1 MGGQRT
7 TTRHYC
13 GVTPLD
19 VAILVFAL
27 LFGLVGIAKG
37 FLIGALSLA
46 GFAGGAWLGTR
57 LGPDLLGIDNTSP
70 YAPLFGLLGA
80 IVAGL
85 ILSAGAEG
93 LAGRLRDQV
102 RSAGFAA
109 VDGLLGFALSIA
121 LALGLA
127 WVVGVIVLQTPGVR
141 AWRGEVQRSEI
152 LTRLNAVLPSDSL
165 LKSLA
170 RFDRFPSIDGPEV
183 DVGPPQRG
191 AARDPEVRAAAPS
204 VVRILGTACGLG
216 VSGSGWVSAGGLVVT
231 NAHVVAGQDDTVVQ
245 PGGSGPRLAAT
256 AVAFDSRNDVA
267 VLRVAS
273 LRAPALRM
281 AREVKPTEPGAVLGF
296 PLNGSYDVRPA
307 RIGATRT
314 AISRDAYGR
323 GPVRREITSFRGTV
337 QPGNSGGP
345 IVDVAGRVSATVFA
359 KSVGGSPAGGYA
371 VPNEIVSRALNGAS
385 GPVDT
390 GPCVG

>member
-19 VAILVFAL
+19 FAILVFAL

-93 LAGRLRDQV
+93 LAGRLRGQV